1 MRALLGLLAAALAT
15 FAGSARA
22 DFDYQLEARELAAG
36 VFVVE
41 GSTEHFTFENGG
53 NIVNI
58 GFIVGDDG
66 VLVID
71 TGPSRLY
78 GEQLRALIE
87 RTTDKPIV
95 RVINSHHHPDHFFGN
110 QAFADL
116 PIAAL
121 PQTIA
126 AMQAEAG
133 GFADNLYRIVGNAM
147 FGTEVVM
154 PGETLAAGDIRL
166 GQRRIEL
173 IALSGH
179 SVADLVLLDHPSGVL
194 FASDMVYYQRA
205 ATTPHAN
212 PEDWLQSLDRLEGL
226 DFDILVPGHG
236 PLGDAAAIAQTRDY
250 LQWLTAHLDAAA
262 ARGADMAELMYAPLP
277 ERFANLGAMPAEY
290 MRSVTHLYPRY
301 EERYLPQAAVAEV
314 Q

>member
-1 MRALLGLLAAALAT
+1 VSRLFTALLGALFSAAAA
-15 FAGSARA
+15 A
-22 DFDYQLEARELAAG
+22 DFDYRLEAQQIAPG
-36 VFVVE
+36 VYVVE
-41 GSTEHFTFENGG
+41 GDTEHFTFENGG

-58 GFIVGDDG
+58 GFIVSDDG

-87 RTTDKPIV
+87 QTTDQPIV

-121 PQTIA
+121 PETIA

-147 FGTEVVM
+147 FGTEVIM
-154 PGETLAAGDIRL
+154 PTQTLAPGEISL

-173 IALSGH
+173 LALSGH
-179 SVADLVLLDHPSGVL
+179 TAADLVVLDHSSGVL

-205 ATTPHAN
+205 ATTPHAD
-212 PEDWLQSLDRLEGL
+212 PAQWLQSLDRLEGL
-226 DFDILVPGHG
+226 QFDILVPGHG
-236 PLGDAAAIAQTRDY
+236 PVSDAAAIAQTRDY
-250 LQWLTAHLDAAA
+250 LQWLTAHLAAAA
-262 ARGADMAELMYAPLP
+262 ARGADMAELVFSPLP
-277 ERFANLGAMPAEY
+277 ERFADLGAMPAEY
-290 MRSVTHLYPRY
+290 MRSVAHLYPRY
-301 EERYLPQAAVAEV
+301 EERHLPEPAVANV